1 MLPPPTPLREP
12 GDVPRRTFDLVLA
25 ADARWGIGKGN
36 ALPWP
41 KLRADLQHFQ
51 RLTSTAAPGK
61 QNAVIMG
68 RRTWESR
75 EVGCRVLPRRHNVV
89 ITRQPLG
96 LSANGASP
104 LIAGSLPEALRQLD
118 ALPDLERIFV
128 IGGAEIYRL
137 ALADERCRA
146 AYVTRV
152 HHDFDC
158 DTFVPDL
165 EAFGDRDP
173 TWPVTAHREHEL
185 EFHIERLLIRPP
197 PRT

>member
-1 MLPPPTPLREP
+1 MQAPTPTTELDRSA
-12 GDVPRRTFDLVLA
+12 PRAFDLVLA
-25 ADARWGIGKGN
+25 ADARWGIGKDN

-51 RLTSTAAPGK
+51 RLTSTAAPGMR
-61 QNAVIMG
+61 NAVIMG

-75 EVGCRVLPRRHNVV
+75 EVGCRVLPRRCNVV
-89 ITRQPLG
+89 VTRRPLEVED
-96 LSANGASP
+96 GATAP
-104 LIAGSLPEALRQLD
+104 LVASSLADALRQL
-118 ALPDLERIFV
+118 AGLPDLERIFV

-137 ALADERCRA
+137 ALADARCRA

-165 EAFGDRDP
+165 YTFGDRDE
-173 TWPVTAHREHEL
+173 TWPSTPHREHEL
-185 EFHIERLLIRPP
+185 DFHIERLIIRPQ

>member
-1 MLPPPTPLREP
+1 MTTPSSAPAEGFP
-12 GDVPRRTFDLVLA
+12 GTFDLVLA

-51 RLTSTAAPGK
+51 RLTSTASPGMR
-61 QNAVIMG
+61 NAVIMG

-75 EVGCRVLPRRHNVV
+75 EVGCRVLPRRYNAV
-89 ITRQPLG
+89 ITRRPL
-96 LSANGASP
+96 AVAPDAVAP
-104 LIAGSLPEALRQLD
+104 LVCSSLADALRHL
-118 ALPDLERIFV
+118 ASMPDLERIFV

-137 ALADERCRA
+137 ALADPRCRA

-165 EAFGDRDP
+165 ATFGDRDH
-173 TWPVTAHREHEL
+173 TWPVTNHREHEL
-185 EFHIERLLIRPP
+185 DFHIERLIIRPP